1 MMSVRWQS
9 VMLGLLVGALALG
22 GVGCKKKPAAG
33 PGLTDGDITG
43 VGTVG
48 ENGGMGADDQANRGA
63 FGGAGQAG
71 MFPAVYFDYDSAL
84 LRAGEEAKLVAV
96 LAHLQ
101 QNADAHITVEGH
113 CDERGSNEYNLSLG
127 QRRADA
133 VRAALIGQ
141 GADAARVEAMSRG
154 EESPAAPGHDESS
167 WSQNRRGEFIVR

>member
-9 VMLGLLVGALALG
+9 VMLGLLVGALAMG
-22 GVGCKKKPAAG
+22 GVGCKKKPVTGAG
-33 PGLTDGDITG
+33 GLDDGIGG

-48 ENGGMGADDQANRGA
+48 ENGDMTGDQAARDA

-84 LRAGEEAKLVAV
+84 LSAGEEAKLVAV

-101 QNADAHITVEGH
+101 QNADARITVEGH

-141 GADAARVEAMSRG
+141 GADAGRIESMSRG
-154 EESPAAPGHDESS
+154 EEAPAAPGHDEAS
-167 WSQNRRGEFIVR
+167 WAQNRRGEFLVR